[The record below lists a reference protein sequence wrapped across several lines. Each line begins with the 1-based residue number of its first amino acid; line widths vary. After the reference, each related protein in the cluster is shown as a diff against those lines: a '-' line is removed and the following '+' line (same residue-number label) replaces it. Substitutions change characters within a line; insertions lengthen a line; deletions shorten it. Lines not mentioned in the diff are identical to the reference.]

1 MRNINKK
8 VIAAVRTNEE
18 LIRAVASDVKIV
30 FHLSPNILTL
40 ENDIRVRHRAEQTF
54 FLHIDLAEGIGRDK
68 SGIEYIKRLGVDG
81 IISTRTSIIKYA
93 RELGVFTVQRFFIVD
108 SHSIETTVESIRSS
122 KPQMIEIMPG
132 SVTKVISRLKEIL
145 DIPIIAGGLI
155 ETEEETIEVIKSG
168 AAAVSTGK
176 ITLWNNIK

>member
-1 MRNINKK
+1 MRNINNK

-18 LIRAVASDVKIV
+18 LICAAASDVKIV

-40 ENDIRVRHRAEQTF
+40 ENDIRILHSAEKKL

-93 RELGVFTVQRFFIVD
+93 RELGIFTVQRFFIVD
-108 SHSIETTVESIRSS
+108 SHSIETTMESIKSS

-132 SVTKVISRLKEIL
+132 SVIKAISKLKEIL

-155 ETEEETIEVIKSG
+155 ETEEEAIQVIKSG
-168 AAAVSTGK
+168 ASAVSTGK
-176 ITLWNNIK
+176 ISLWNNPK

>member
-1 MRNINKK
+1 MRNINNK

-18 LIRAVASDVKIV
+18 LIRAAASDVKIV

-40 ENDIRVRHRAEQTF
+40 ENDIRILHRAEKKF

-93 RELGVFTVQRFFIVD
+93 RELRT
-108 SHSIETTVESIRSS
+108 
-122 KPQMIEIMPG
+122 
-132 SVTKVISRLKEIL
+132 
-145 DIPIIAGGLI
+145 
-155 ETEEETIEVIKSG
+155 
-168 AAAVSTGK
+168 
-176 ITLWNNIK
+176 

>member
-1 MRNINKK
+1 MRNINNK

-18 LIRAVASDVKIV
+18 LIRAAASDVKIV

-40 ENDIRVRHRAEQTF
+40 ENDIRILHRAEKKF

-108 SHSIETTVESIRSS
+108 SHSIETTVESIKSS

-155 ETEEETIEVIKSG
+155 ETEEEAIKVIKSG
-168 AAAVSTGK
+168 ASAVSTGK
-176 ITLWNNIK
+176 VTLWNNTK